1 MSKIIFFGDS
11 ITDSN
16 RNYDVPIG
24 HSEQIGDGYVR
35 IFSAM
40 TFRDFN
46 DKYLVINQGVNGNR
60 VWDLENRLSKDVLS
74 HSPDLVVI
82 MIGINDVWRKYDT
95 HSDSITQI
103 SLDDFY
109 ISYKKILERIDK
121 QNITTILLSPFF
133 LELNKNDEM
142 RIELNA
148 YIEKVETLAK
158 EFNLTFVNVQDYMDQ
173 FLENH
178 SSYLISN
185 DRVHLNFLGDF
196 LLADYIYKNIKEEL

>member
-74 HSPDLVVI
+74 YSPDLVVI

>member
-74 HSPDLVVI
+74 YSPDLVVI

-109 ISYKKILERIDK
+109 ISYKKILEKIDK

>member
-133 LELNKNDEM
+133 LEPNKNNEM

>member
-60 VWDLENRLSKDVLS
+60 VWDLESRLSKDVLS